1 MDTARLGVN
10 EKSSIFFSF
19 LLDCPLSF
27 VRKSKPI
34 ICHPFTMSHS
44 ADSSS
49 PTKDKPYQSKLLVN
63 RLLTAGSDKET
74 RHFEL
79 SLEGSSLS
87 YEPGDSLGVIPQNSP
102 QVVDDLL
109 KAVGLT
115 GEEAVQ
121 VGEAS
126 LTLRDSLT
134 FRLAC
139 TTLSKIQIKK
149 FNEFAKSDKLTDLLL
164 PANRDAFA
172 DYLWGRE
179 LIDLF
184 IEFPQQGMSAD
195 NFVGLLRPMPP
206 RLYSIASSIKAHEEQ
221 VHLTVA
227 VVRYDTH
234 GRKREG
240 VCSSYLADRVGAS
253 IPSYFHPN
261 KNFKLPQDGNVP
273 IIMVG
278 PGTGIAPFRAFIE
291 ERRAVGSTGKN
302 WLFFGDRSSKT
313 DYLYGEEWQKYRSDG
328 LLTELDLAWSRDQAE
343 KEYVQHKM
351 LTKGRELFAWLQEG
365 ANFYVCGDA
374 SRMAKDVDLALR
386 QIAATEGGMSEEDA
400 AKWVKSL
407 QKEKRYLKDVY

>member
-1 MDTARLGVN
+1 
-10 EKSSIFFSF
+10 
-19 LLDCPLSF
+19 
-27 VRKSKPI
+27 
-34 ICHPFTMSHS
+34 MSHS

-49 PTKDKPYQSKLLVN
+49 PTKDNPYQSKLLVN

-313 DYLYGEEWQKYRSDG
+313 DYLYGEEWEKYRSDG

-386 QIAATEGGMSEEDA
+386 QIAATEGSMSEEDA